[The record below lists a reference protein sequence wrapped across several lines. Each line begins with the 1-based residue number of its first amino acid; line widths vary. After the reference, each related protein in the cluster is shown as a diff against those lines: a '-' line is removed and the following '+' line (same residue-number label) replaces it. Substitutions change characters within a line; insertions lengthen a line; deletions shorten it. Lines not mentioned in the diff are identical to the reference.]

1 MSKIIAVLNQKGGAG
16 KTTISTNLAR
26 ALHADG
32 HKVLL
37 VDSDPQGS
45 ARDWS
50 SASEGSVLTVVGLDR
65 PTLDKDVQK
74 IRESFD
80 FVVIDGA
87 PQIAEMSTAAIKC
100 ADLVLVPVTPSPYDI
115 WACKDLVDIIKA
127 RQSVT
132 DGLPKAAFVIS
143 RTNPSTRLSKEI
155 VEALAEFELPIF
167 KSFTSQ
173 RVVYAES
180 ATNGLTVI
188 DVNGNLEA
196 KKEIISIKDEVL
208 ENLK

>member
-1 MSKIIAVLNQKGGAG
+1 MSKIISVLNQKGGAG

-26 ALHADG
+26 ALHVDG

-50 SASEGSVLTVVGLDR
+50 KASEGSVLTVIGMDR
-65 PTLDKDVQK
+65 PTLDKDIQSIK
-74 IRESFD
+74 SGFD

-100 ADLVLVPVTPSPYDI
+100 SDLVLVPVTPSPYDI
-115 WACKDLVDIIKA
+115 WACNDLVEIIKA

-132 DGLPKAAFVIS
+132 DGLPKAAFVILL
-143 RTNPSTRLSKEI
+143 PGYLKRLSK
-155 VEALAEFELPIF
+155 
-167 KSFTSQ
+167 
-173 RVVYAES
+173 R
-180 ATNGLTVI
+180 
-188 DVNGNLEA
+188 
-196 KKEIISIKDEVL
+196 
-208 ENLK
+208 

>member
-1 MSKIIAVLNQKGGAG
+1 M
-16 KTTISTNLAR
+16 
-26 ALHADG
+26 
-32 HKVLL
+32 L

-50 SASEGSVLTVVGLDR
+50 KASEGSVLTVIGMDR
-65 PTLDKDVQK
+65 PTLDKDIQSIK
-74 IRESFD
+74 SGFD

-100 ADLVLVPVTPSPYDI
+100 SDLVLVPVTPSPYDI
-115 WACKDLVDIIKA
+115 WACNDLVEIIKA

-143 RTNPSTRLSKEI
+143 RTNPTTRLSKEI
-155 VEALAEFELPIF
+155 VEALEVFELPIF

-180 ATNGLTVI
+180 ATTGLTVL